1 LALSA
6 VGCAGPLV
14 CTPPVA
20 ILVVWEILARAGIP
34 KPMYAPAPTDIL
46 GTTVELWRDGILGPD
61 LAISL
66 QRAGIGLAIGLT
78 IGIVTGVLG
87 GFLRTGEYLFNGVAQ
102 ILNTIPL
109 LAVLSLFVVW
119 FGIDELTK
127 VLLIAFG
134 AGVPMYL
141 NLFAAIRGVDQRL
154 IEMARTTLAGPWRVV
169 TRVLVPGALPGFL
182 VGLRFSLAYSILGLV
197 AAETVNAD
205 EGLGFLIT
213 QAQTYLQTNKVFV
226 GLLIYSVLGLL
237 ADQLVRLLEGA
248 QSHADLIIELAQ
260 RESLTVR
267 EILSRLGGGRGHF
280 TFIGTPDEVVDTIV
294 AWFEGGAA
302 DGFNIM
308 AAALPSGL
316 ETFIDHVLPI
326 LRRKGLFR
334 DDYTGTTLG
343 EHYGLP
349 VPANQFQRD
358 G

>member
-1 LALSA
+1 MAVLAPPAPARAPSRPRDVFLPGDSRRQSLFGA
-6 VGCAGPLV
+6 FRRRLRWPLGIYT
-14 CTPPVA
+14 TPVVV
-20 ILVVWEILARAGIP
+20 LLVWEFLARVGVL
-34 KPMYAPAPTDIL
+34 KPAYAPAPTDIL
-46 GTTVELWRDGILGPD
+46 GTTVELWRDDVLGPD

-78 IGIVTGVLG
+78 VGIVTGVLG
-87 GFLRTGEYLFNGVAQ
+87 GFLRTGEYVFNGIAQ

-109 LAVLSLFVVW
+109 LAVLPLFVVW

-154 IEMARTTLAGPWRVV
+154 IEMARTTGAGSWRVV

-226 GLLIYSVLGLL
+226 GLVIYSILGLF
-237 ADQLVRLLEGA
+237 ADQLVRILERVLL
-248 QSHADLIIELAQ
+248 
-260 RESLTVR
+260 RWR
-267 EILSRLGGGRGHF
+267 
-280 TFIGTPDEVVDTIV
+280 
-294 AWFEGGAA
+294 
-302 DGFNIM
+302 
-308 AAALPSGL
+308 PSY
-316 ETFIDHVLPI
+316 EAI
-326 LRRKGLFR
+326 
-334 DDYTGTTLG
+334 
-343 EHYGLP
+343 
-349 VPANQFQRD
+349 
-358 G
+358 

>member
-1 LALSA
+1 MALLAPLAAPSA
-6 VGCAGPLV
+6 PPRARDVFVPDDSRQKTRIDTVRRRLRWPLGV
-14 CTPPVA
+14 YTTPVA
-20 ILVVWEILARAGIP
+20 ILVVWEILARVGIL
-34 KPMYAPAPTDIL
+34 KPAYAPAPTEIL

-78 IGIVTGVLG
+78 IGILTGVLG

-109 LAVLSLFVVW
+109 LAVLPLYVVW

-154 IEMARTTLAGPWRVV
+154 IEMARTTGAGPWRIVS
-169 TRVLVPGALPGFL
+169 RVLVPGALPGFL

-226 GLLIYSVLGLL
+226 GLVIYSVLGLL
-237 ADQLVRLLEGA
+237 ADQFVRILERVLL
-248 QSHADLIIELAQ
+248 
-260 RESLTVR
+260 RWR
-267 EILSRLGGGRGHF
+267 
-280 TFIGTPDEVVDTIV
+280 
-294 AWFEGGAA
+294 
-302 DGFNIM
+302 
-308 AAALPSGL
+308 PSY
-316 ETFIDHVLPI
+316 EAV
-326 LRRKGLFR
+326 
-334 DDYTGTTLG
+334 
-343 EHYGLP
+343 
-349 VPANQFQRD
+349 
-358 G
+358 